1 MPMAKKRAR
10 AIQINTRW
18 CKGCG
23 ICVAFCQPAV
33 LRAGPGGIPEVVD
46 LDACTLCMLCEL
58 RCPDF
63 AIVVEAE
70 SREGSAARVPAAADA
85 G

>member
-1 MPMAKKRAR
+1 MAKKRAR
-10 AIQINTRW
+10 EIRVNSRW

-23 ICVAFCQPAV
+23 ICVAFCQPQV
-33 LRAGPGGIPEVVD
+33 LHAGPDGVPQIAD

-63 AIVVEAE
+63 AIVVIEE
-70 SREGSAARVPAAADA
+70 KEVSAARAPAAAHA

>member
-1 MPMAKKRAR
+1 MAKKRAR
-10 AIQINTRW
+10 EIRVNARW
-18 CKGCG
+18 CKACG
-23 ICVAFCQPAV
+23 ICVAFCAPKTLQ
-33 LRAGPGGIPEVVD
+33 AGPDGVPEVVD

-63 AIVVEAE
+63 AIVVDAE
-70 SREGSAARVPAAADA
+70 SQEVSTARASAAANA

>member
-1 MPMAKKRAR
+1 MGKRR
-10 AIQINTRW
+10 AGEIRVNEVW

-23 ICVAFCQPAV
+23 ICVAFCAPRV
-33 LRAGPGGIPEVVD
+33 LENGAGGVPLVANLE
-46 LDACTLCMLCEL
+46 ACTLCMLCEL

-63 AIVVEAE
+63 AIVVIAE
-70 SREGSAARVPAAADA
+70 EEVAERDVAAPAHA

>member
-1 MPMAKKRAR
+1 MARKRAR
-10 AIQINTRW
+10 EIRINARW
-18 CKGCG
+18 CKACG
-23 ICVAFCQPAV
+23 ICVAFCAPKA
-33 LRAGPGGIPEVVD
+33 LRAGPGGLPLVAD

-63 AIVVEAE
+63 AIVVAAE
-70 SREGSAARVPAAADA
+70 EEVSAPGVAAAADA

>member
-1 MPMAKKRAR
+1 MAKKHAR
-10 AIQINTRW
+10 EIRVNTRW
-18 CKGCG
+18 CKACG
-23 ICVAFCQPAV
+23 ICVAFCAPKT
-33 LRAGPGGIPEVVD
+33 LRSGPDGVPQVVD

-63 AIVVEAE
+63 AIVVDARSEE
-70 SREGSAARVPAAADA
+70 VPAARVGAAADA